1 MGIFSRSSRSRPGRP
16 SSSPAG
22 GGPGGGPRGV
32 LRGRA
37 GPSLGAPPGLG
48 RLERTLFE
56 ELRDRL
62 VRLVDPRILERIDQ
76 LPRQNLNEFGVDPFG
91 CDPEAV
97 KLIAP
102 FMMFLKEHWFRCDVH
117 GLENIPTDGR
127 FLLIGNHSGQLPFDA
142 AMVAT
147 TVLADAPRPRLVR
160 SMVERWSAELPFV
173 SSLFVRTG
181 QIVGDPAVCARLLDA
196 EEAVMVFPEG
206 ARGINKLFSQRYQLG
221 SFGHGFMRLAMETR
235 SPIVPVAVI
244 GAEEQA
250 PAVVDIKPLAR
261 LLGFPAMPLIFPQVL
276 PLPLPVKYHIWF
288 GEPLEFDGSSDEDDD
303 VVAGQVKKVKHTIQR
318 MIANGL
324 EQRRSLFF

>member
-1 MGIFSRSSRSRPGRP
+1 MGIFSRPTRRPTGRTFGGLRSGRG
-16 SSSPAG
+16 SFGGLG
-22 GGPGGGPRGV
+22 GGPFGE
-32 LRGRA
+32 RA
-37 GPSLGAPPGLG
+37 
-48 RLERTLFE
+48 LERGMFE
-56 ELRDRL
+56 ELRDRVL
-62 VRLVDPRILERIDQ
+62 RLVDPRILQRIDE

-102 FMMFLKEHWFRCDVH
+102 FMMFLKEHWFRCEVH
-117 GLENIPTDGR
+117 GIDHVPRDGR

-142 AMVAT
+142 AMVGT
-147 TVLADAPRPRLVR
+147 TVLADAPSPRLVR

-181 QIVGDPAVCARLLDA
+181 QIVGDPTVCARLLEA

-206 ARGINKLFSQRYQLG
+206 ARGINKLFAQRYQLG

-235 SPIVPVAVI
+235 APIIPVAVI

-261 LLGFPAMPLIFPQVL
+261 LLGFPAMPLIFPQIL
-276 PLPLPVKYHIWF
+276 PLPLPVKYRIWF
-288 GEPLEFDGSSDEDDD
+288 GEPIEFEGSADEDDE
-303 VVAGQVKKVKHTIQR
+303 VVAGHVKQVKHTIQR
-318 MIANGL
+318 MIAHGL
-324 EQRRSLFF
+324 DQRRSLFF

>member
-1 MGIFSRSSRSRPGRP
+1 MGIFSRPSPSRSGPRSGSPPGSGRV
-16 SSSPAG
+16 AG
-22 GGPGGGPRGV
+22 GRFPR
-32 LRGRA
+32 
-37 GPSLGAPPGLG
+37 GLG
-48 RLERTLFE
+48 RLDRGLFH

-62 VRLVDPRILERIDQ
+62 VELVDPRILQRIDE

-102 FMMFLKEHWFRCDVH
+102 FMLFLKEHYFRCEVH
-117 GLENIPTDGR
+117 GIENIPKDGR

-142 AMVAT
+142 AMVGT

-173 SSLFVRTG
+173 SSFMVRTG
-181 QIVGDPAVCARLLDA
+181 QIVGDPTVCARLLEA

-206 ARGINKLFSQRYQLG
+206 ARGINKLFAQRYQLG
-221 SFGHGFMRLAMETR
+221 SFGHGFMRLALEAQA
-235 SPIVPVAVI
+235 PIVPVAVI

-250 PAVVDIKPLAR
+250 PAVVDIKPIAR

-276 PLPLPVKYHIWF
+276 PLPLPVKYRIWF
-288 GEPLEFDGSSDEDDD
+288 GEPLEFEGSSNEDDD
-303 VVAGQVKKVKHTIQR
+303 VVAGHVKKVKHTIQR
-318 MIANGL
+318 MITHGL
-324 EQRRSLFF
+324 DQRRSLFF

>member
-1 MGIFSRSSRSRPGRP
+1 MGIFSGRRTSSSRSRFIGQAPG
-16 SSSPAG
+16 
-22 GGPGGGPRGV
+22 
-32 LRGRA
+32 LRGA
-37 GPSLGAPPGLG
+37 
-48 RLERTLFE
+48 LERGLLE
-56 ELRDRL
+56 ELRERVL
-62 VRLVDPRILERIDQ
+62 KLVDPRILQRIDE

-102 FMMFLKEHWFRCDVH
+102 FLMFLKEHYFRVEVH
-117 GLENIPTDGR
+117 GLDNIPRDGR

-142 AMVAT
+142 AMVGT

-181 QIVGDPAVCARLLDA
+181 QIVGDPTVCTRLLES

-206 ARGINKLFSQRYQLG
+206 ARGINKLFAQRYQLG
-221 SFGHGFMRLAMETR
+221 SFGHGFMRLAMETEA
-235 SPIVPVAVI
+235 PIVPVAII

-261 LLGFPAMPLIFPQVL
+261 LLGFPAMPLIFPQLL
-276 PLPLPVKYHIWF
+276 PLPLPVKYRIWF
-288 GEPLEFDGSSDEDDD
+288 GEPMEFEGSSDEDDD
-303 VVAGQVKKVKHTIQR
+303 VVAGQVKKVKHTLQR
-318 MIANGL
+318 MIAHGL
-324 EQRRSLFF
+324 DQRRSLFF